1 MRKILIDKNLEDK
14 VNHFSDRLFKSREF
28 KQPIDKL
35 ELLKKRNGFK
45 SADKIKYINK
55 IIDEYINILNAKP
68 NKIIELCEEFDNI
81 IKQKNIT
88 TKFWKAIVECLRYE
102 DLRSK
107 EYLDFANELQYKT
120 CFYCNAQLT
129 VIIPIDYYKTKK
141 LKGQIRARKATF
153 ELDHIKAKSKYPFL
167 ATSFFNLI
175 PSCSICNKAKSNTD
189 IEFNFFEEDPN
200 NLELIKFKLDRKT
213 EQLYWVTNKKSD
225 LKSDFDIIGYDKKK
239 YNDIFRIEEIYDTQ
253 KDLIEELIYLKKI
266 YNSTHKKDLLSI
278 LKEEKLFPDEAF
290 IDRLIIGNY
299 TTPEEYFKRPF
310 SKFTQDIA
318 RQLELLK

>member
-1 MRKILIDKNLEDK
+1 MRKILVDKSLVEK
-14 VNHFSDRLFKSREF
+14 VNKFSDSLFNSRTF
-28 KQPIDKL
+28 MKPIDKL
-35 ELLKKRNGFK
+35 EFLKKRNGFK

-55 IIDEYINILNAKP
+55 IIDEYRDILKAKP
-68 NKIIELCEEFDNI
+68 KKIIELCDEFDNI

-88 TKFWKAIVECLRYE
+88 PKFWKAIVECLRYE

-120 CFYCNAQLT
+120 CFYCNSQLT
-129 VIIPIDYYKTKK
+129 VIIPIEYFKTKK
-141 LKGQIRARKATF
+141 LKGQIKSRKATF

-175 PSCSICNKAKSNTD
+175 PSCSICNKAKTNND

-200 NLELIKFKLDRKT
+200 KLELITFKLDKKS
-213 EQLYWVTNKKSD
+213 EQLYWETNSKSD
-225 LKSDFDIIGYDKKK
+225 LICDFELDGYNRDN
-239 YNDIFRIEEIYDTQ
+239 YNDTFRIKEIYDTQ

-266 YNSTHKKDLLSI
+266 YSPTYKKDLLSI
-278 LKEEKLFPDEAF
+278 LKDDKLFPDEAF

-299 TTPEEYFKRPF
+299 TTPEEFYKRPF

-318 RQLELLK
+318 RQLELIK